1 MRLRGWDGAWARARI
16 DDMGCAL
23 VGLAFFVL
31 LGLGS
36 GPSPAAE
43 GRDLRAHGLR
53 VLAPSGWRL
62 TNQSFADCSAPV
74 QALAVTNADLGP
86 RPAFRGRGALLLVL
100 EDRGVNPPS
109 AYPARTSFRLP
120 AKSSQFES
128 CCEQPSGPGYEFL
141 FRDQSRDF
149 YAFVYASKRAEAEEA
164 VAILNTLKVSR
175 RTPG

>member
-1 MRLRGWDGAWARARI
+1 VGR
-16 DDMGCAL
+16 AL
-23 VGLAFFVL
+23 VGLAAFVL

-36 GPSPAAE
+36 GPSPAAK
-43 GRDLRAHGLR
+43 GHDLRAHGLR
-53 VLAPSGWRL
+53 VLPPSGWQL

-74 QALAVTNADLGP
+74 QALAITNADLGP
-86 RPAFRGRGALLLVL
+86 RPAFRGSAALVLVL
-100 EDRGVNPPS
+100 EDRSVNPPR

-120 AKSSQFES
+120 AKPSQFES
-128 CCEQPSGPGYEFL
+128 CCEQPTGPGYEFL
-141 FRDQSRDF
+141 FQDQGRDF

>member
-1 MRLRGWDGAWARARI
+1 VGR
-16 DDMGCAL
+16 AL
-23 VGLAFFVL
+23 VGLAAFVL

-36 GPSPAAE
+36 GPSPAAK
-43 GRDLRAHGLR
+43 GHDLRAHGLR
-53 VLAPSGWRL
+53 VLAPSGWQL

-74 QALAVTNADLGP
+74 QALAITNADLGP
-86 RPAFRGRGALLLVL
+86 RPAFRGSAALVLVL
-100 EDRGVNPPS
+100 EDRSVNPPR

-120 AKSSQFES
+120 AKPSQFES
-128 CCEQPSGPGYEFL
+128 CCEQPTGPGYEFL
-141 FRDQSRDF
+141 FQDQGRDF